1 LMRILS
7 LKNDTS
13 QGDGGPP
20 EISHSAS
27 SVVEASKV
35 ASSIIMPPSPTYNKE
50 TIMIVE
56 HHDEFRKETSHNL
69 RKTNEICSCL
79 KYIL

>member
-1 LMRILS
+1 MRILS

-56 HHDEFRKETSHNL
+56 HHDEFRKEHCIETS
-69 RKTNEICSCL
+69 L
-79 KYIL
+79 KKDKQDM